1 MCTLLLIKYQQTVD
15 IYHVFSVAAV
25 VTTVA
30 GRGQAFSIRRS
41 GLTAQ
46 SNTKTRLLESTQHK
60 SDIRKEA

>member
-15 IYHVFSVAAV
+15 IYHVFNVVAV
-25 VTTVA
+25 VTTVSD
-30 GRGQAFSIRRS
+30 REHNFSIRGS

-46 SNTKTRLLESTQHK
+46 SNTKTRLLEHK